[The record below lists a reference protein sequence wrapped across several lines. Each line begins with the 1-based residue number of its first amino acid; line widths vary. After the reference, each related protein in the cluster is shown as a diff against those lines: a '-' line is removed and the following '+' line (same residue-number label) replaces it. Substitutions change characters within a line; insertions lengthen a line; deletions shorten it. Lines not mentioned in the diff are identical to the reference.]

1 MDLGDILSY
10 KPDTSSKRP
19 RQEEEEEE
27 KDEVA
32 APPLKKSNG
41 SIAEGEL
48 TDEQKL
54 KLLQNLSDDEDENPE
69 VLDAGAVKRMLLSFE
84 KQVLKNQEMRIKF
97 PDQPDKF
104 MESELELNDEIQSL
118 HIISTVP
125 QYYSLLIGARTINTL
140 CSLLTHDNSDI
151 CIAVI
156 DLLQELTDTSSI
168 DETEYTEALVE
179 ELLNEKLLALLVQ
192 ILERLDE
199 KVSEDKEGVH
209 NTLAIIEN
217 ISEILNKPVTTAAGE
232 QGLLT
237 WLLKR
242 VRIRQ
247 YDENKLYAS
256 EILAILLQDHTPNQS
271 LLGNSDGIDILLQS
285 LAYYKRRDPHS
296 SDEIELMENL
306 FDCLCSSLMY
316 PPNRDKFLKGEGLQ
330 LMRLM
335 LQSKKLSRR
344 SSLKVL
350 NHAMCGGGAEC
361 RDNCEKFIEIF
372 GLGSLFPA
380 FMKTPRGVKKG
391 TGTEEQEEHVTSII
405 ASLFRHVSGGG
416 RDRLVSKFVENDHEK
431 VDRLLELHLK
441 YKNKIR
447 EVDESIRNERRYRVT
462 TGGDEEN
469 EEEMTF
475 LRRLEAGLFKLQL
488 IDYIITE
495 LCLSGIPSIRGRVI
509 TILGQRGGALVDVVN
524 VMREY
529 VDGLGEENEDEKAEK
544 KRLAELLKNFETSI

>member
-1 MDLGDILSY
+1 M
-10 KPDTSSKRP
+10 
-19 RQEEEEEE
+19 
-27 KDEVA
+27 
-32 APPLKKSNG
+32 
-41 SIAEGEL
+41 
-48 TDEQKL
+48 
-54 KLLQNLSDDEDENPE
+54 
-69 VLDAGAVKRMLLSFE
+69 
-84 KQVLKNQEMRIKF
+84 
-97 PDQPDKF
+97 
-104 MESELELNDEIQSL
+104 
-118 HIISTVP
+118 
-125 QYYSLLIGARTINTL
+125 
-140 CSLLTHDNSDI
+140 
-151 CIAVI
+151 
-156 DLLQELTDTSSI
+156 
-168 DETEYTEALVE
+168 
-179 ELLNEKLLALLVQ
+179 
-192 ILERLDE
+192 DE

-217 ISEILNKPVTTAAGE
+217 ISEILNKLVTTAAGE

-380 FMKTPRGVKKG
+380 FMKTPKGVKKG

-441 YKNKIR
+441 YKNK
-447 EVDESIRNERRYRVT
+447 
-462 TGGDEEN
+462 
-469 EEEMTF
+469 
-475 LRRLEAGLFKLQL
+475 
-488 IDYIITE
+488 
-495 LCLSGIPSIRGRVI
+495 
-509 TILGQRGGALVDVVN
+509 
-524 VMREY
+524 VM
-529 VDGLGEENEDEKAEK
+529 N
-544 KRLAELLKNFETSI
+544 NN

>member
-1 MDLGDILSY
+1 M
-10 KPDTSSKRP
+10 
-19 RQEEEEEE
+19 
-27 KDEVA
+27 
-32 APPLKKSNG
+32 
-41 SIAEGEL
+41 
-48 TDEQKL
+48 
-54 KLLQNLSDDEDENPE
+54 
-69 VLDAGAVKRMLLSFE
+69 
-84 KQVLKNQEMRIKF
+84 
-97 PDQPDKF
+97 
-104 MESELELNDEIQSL
+104 
-118 HIISTVP
+118 
-125 QYYSLLIGARTINTL
+125 
-140 CSLLTHDNSDI
+140 
-151 CIAVI
+151 
-156 DLLQELTDTSSI
+156 
-168 DETEYTEALVE
+168 
-179 ELLNEKLLALLVQ
+179 LALLVQ

-199 KVSEDKEGVH
+199 KVSEDKEGIH

-256 EILAILLQDHTPNQS
+256 EILAILLQDHTSNQS

-405 ASLFRHVSGGG
+405 ASLFRHVGGGG

-441 YKNKIR
+441 YKNK
-447 EVDESIRNERRYRVT
+447 
-462 TGGDEEN
+462 
-469 EEEMTF
+469 
-475 LRRLEAGLFKLQL
+475 
-488 IDYIITE
+488 
-495 LCLSGIPSIRGRVI
+495 
-509 TILGQRGGALVDVVN
+509 
-524 VMREY
+524 VM
-529 VDGLGEENEDEKAEK
+529 N
-544 KRLAELLKNFETSI
+544 NN